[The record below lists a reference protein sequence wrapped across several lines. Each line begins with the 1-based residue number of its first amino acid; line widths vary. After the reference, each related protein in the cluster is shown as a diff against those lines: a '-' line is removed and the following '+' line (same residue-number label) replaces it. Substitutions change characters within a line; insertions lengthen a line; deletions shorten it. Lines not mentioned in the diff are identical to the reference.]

1 MKNYRVVMR
10 IRLFPLIALLFLS
23 LGTVA
28 AQQSNCWDGS
38 IAEAYAGGDGTADN
52 PYQIATAEQLALLEK
67 QTNEGSGGDAYYILT
82 SDICLNEN
90 LNFNP
95 LRWKPIGRV
104 LNEVPYYFSGY
115 FDGNG
120 KTITGLYIDDASGD
134 KVVGLFGC
142 TNGAEILNIKLL
154 ECQISGSMYVGTLVG
169 CAGLTHISGCD
180 VDNATVT
187 CETRSAGGLVGFF
200 GLPYGVSED
209 VTDTCRVV
217 NCNVTRGVTVFGKL
231 SGGLV
236 GEISEYL
243 LWGPSVPC
251 AVSDCIVQAVVMGT
265 ESVGGLAGFFRNGRI
280 DSCISWNEVHS
291 GQMAGGLVGCGIAL
305 DLYNCL
311 NCADATGNYYSGGM
325 VGKLYAGNLT
335 HCKNYGKIDG
345 GCPSGGGIS
354 EIGGMVGRFYPD
366 PLLAGTDYVNKVR
379 DCHNYGEITNSGDD
393 AGGIIG
399 YSEASAIE
407 RLVIVDC
414 SNTGRVHNNFGEAGG
429 IIGYNHNFVMSI
441 LNTYNTATIG
451 ARYGVGGIVGRA
463 NYLME
468 AVMNV
473 YHSGDLVHE
482 INNYVCPR
490 GTIVGWDPVV
500 NQFSSC
506 YWLENT
512 EYGSNGNGPE
522 IENSTAFIPTNS
534 PLAWQLETPMHNTTD
549 LLAALNAGAAQIENE
564 FPLLGEVSRWC
575 EDAEMN
581 NGGFPI
587 FGNQWPN
594 GINETVSDAH
604 VCIYP
609 NPANNLVHID
619 GIEVSEVQVY
629 NALGQSVRSVQGSNE
644 INVSGLSEGVCL
656 LRISDAN
663 GIVYTKK
670 ITIR

>member
-38 IAEAYAGGDGTADN
+38 IAEAYAGGDGTAEN
-52 PYQIATAEQLALLEK
+52 PYQIATAEQLALLAQ
-67 QTNEGSGGDAYYILT
+67 QTNSNTGGDAHYILT
-82 SDICLNEN
+82 NDICLNEN
-90 LNFNP
+90 LDVNP
-95 LRWKPIGRV
+95 QTWIPIGRATGGEP
-104 LNEVPYYFSGY
+104 LFFTGQ
-115 FDGNG
+115 FDGNN
-120 KTITGLYIDDASGD
+120 KTVSGLYHVDSEGD
-134 KVVGLFGC
+134 EAIGLFGC
-142 TNGAEILNIKLL
+142 TNGAEIVNVNLST
-154 ECQISGSMYVGTLVG
+154 CRMSGSKYVGTLVG
-169 CAGLTHISGCD
+169 HAGFTNISGCTI
-180 VDNATVT
+180 NHASIT
-187 CETRSAGGLVGFF
+187 CEMRSAGGLAGFF
-200 GLPYGVSED
+200 GLPYGTNEDATETYRIDDCHVNQNVS
-209 VTDTCRVV
+209 
-217 NCNVTRGVTVFGKL
+217 VFGKI

-236 GEISEYL
+236 GEITEYL
-243 LWGPSVPC
+243 LWGPSTPC
-251 AVSDCIVQAVVMGT
+251 TVSNCSSHALLEGI
-265 ESVGGLAGFFRNGRI
+265 ESVGGIAGFFRNGNMN
-280 DSCISWNEVHS
+280 CCNCWNEVHS
-291 GQMAGGLVGCGIAL
+291 SQLAGGLIGCGITVNIY
-305 DLYNCL
+305 DCL
-311 NCADATGNYYSGGM
+311 NCADVNGEYYCGGM
-325 VGKLYAGNLT
+325 VGKLYAGNLK
-335 HCKNYGKIDG
+335 HCRNYGRIDG
-345 GCPSGGGIS
+345 NGLISAIGGI
-354 EIGGMVGRFYPD
+354 VGKFLPD
-366 PLLAGTDYVNKVR
+366 PLLAGTDYENIVR
-379 DCHNYGEITNSGDD
+379 NCNNYGEITQSADY

-399 YSEASAIE
+399 YSEANAVE

-414 SNTGRVHNNFGEAGG
+414 CNSGRVHNNFGIAGG
-429 IIGYNHNFVMSI
+429 IVGYNQSFKMSI
-441 LNTYNTATIG
+441 FNVYNTGTTG
-451 ARYGVGGIVGRA
+451 ARYCVGGIVGKA
-463 NYLME
+463 NSLMSV
-468 AVMNV
+468 VMNT
-473 YHSGDLVHE
+473 YNSGELVHE
-482 INNYVCPR
+482 IDNYVCPR
-490 GTIVGWDPVV
+490 GTIVGMDPVV

-506 YWLENT
+506 FWLDNN

-522 IENSTAFIPTNS
+522 LENSIAFIPTSS
-534 PLAWQLETPMHNTTD
+534 PLTWQLETPMHNTTD

-587 FGNQWPN
+587 FGNQGPN

-619 GIEVSEVQVY
+619 GIEVSEMQVY